1 MAKFLGFFPSNPQK
15 DTEETMKT
23 PFCLARDLSDI
34 GQSTPLVLPTTIRAA
49 TVPKRPTQKEEL
61 RHILLGSPGAIRQTI
76 YLLHSLNYAE
86 PALWSPIMPV
96 GDRMIIT
103 PEQGESMSLLRRG
116 L

>member
-1 MAKFLGFFPSNPQK
+1 
-15 DTEETMKT
+15 MKT
-23 PFCLARDLSDI
+23 PFCFARDLSDI
-34 GQSTPLVLPTTIRAA
+34 RQSIPLVLPTTIRAA

-86 PALWSPIMPV
+86 PALWSPIMLV